1 MLWLYTF
8 LLLSSLSFVGI
19 SENERKSLYL
29 MVIISRFRDQN
40 AGLLRFGLD
49 GIIVPEE
56 KYIYYRFVCIQDA
69 ILQLTG
75 IRVGQQQQQ

>member
-1 MLWLYTF
+1 MRRCYFSEAVVLLWLYTF

-29 MVIISRFRDQN
+29 MFICQQDSRDQN

-49 GIIVPEE
+49 GIVPE
-56 KYIYYRFVCIQDA
+56 KTRTDRLY
-69 ILQLTG
+69 
-75 IRVGQQQQQ
+75 